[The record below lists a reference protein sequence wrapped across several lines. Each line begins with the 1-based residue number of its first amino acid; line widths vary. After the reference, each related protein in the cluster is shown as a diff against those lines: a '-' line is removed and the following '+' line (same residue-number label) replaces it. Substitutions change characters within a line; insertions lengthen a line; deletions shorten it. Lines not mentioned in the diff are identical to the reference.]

1 MSYRYGSVCIRCRK
15 RSSRVPQILTR
26 RSQSALGLLERIPR
40 SREQPNRMC
49 TIPPR
54 QKLSSP
60 TWLAIRTWSTT
71 RATRVVVVIIII
83 IIIVDKQTRKKLVLK
98 NERKISSFSRLKIF
112 SQTHKSFI
120 KSLVSY
126 DFLITTE
133 RVEES
138 ETEIPKSAIFRA
150 ARTRSI
156 LFPFAE
162 ILYTNAREYSSF
174 KRETSLHVSSLI
186 RSVRDTIFAQIIISF
201 TGL

>member
-1 MSYRYGSVCIRCRK
+1 MGGHERPLGLFEV
-15 RSSRVPQILTR
+15 LTR
-26 RSQSALGLLERIPR
+26 NRQSALGLSGR
-40 SREQPNRMC
+40 SICAREQTSRLC

-54 QKLSSP
+54 QQLSSP
-60 TWLAIRTWSTT
+60 TWLAIRRRRTT

-83 IIIVDKQTRKKLVLK
+83 IIIIVDKQTQKKLVLK
-98 NERKISSFSRLKIF
+98 NESKISSFSRQKIF

>member
-1 MSYRYGSVCIRCRK
+1 MGVSVCGQARPIGLFE
-15 RSSRVPQILTR
+15 VLTR
-26 RSQSALGLLERIPR
+26 NRQSALGLRGR
-40 SREQPNRMC
+40 TNSAREQTPRMC

-54 QKLSSP
+54 QQLSSP
-60 TWLAIRTWSTT
+60 TWLAIRRRRTT

-83 IIIVDKQTRKKLVLK
+83 IIIIVDKQTQKKLVLK
-98 NERKISSFSRLKIF
+98 NESKISSFSRQKIF

-186 RSVRDTIFAQIIISF
+186 RSRDTIFAQIVISF

>member
-1 MSYRYGSVCIRCRK
+1 MRPLGLFEV
-15 RSSRVPQILTR
+15 LTR
-26 RSQSALGLLERIPR
+26 NRQSALGLSGR
-40 SREQPNRMC
+40 SICAREQTSRLC

-54 QKLSSP
+54 QQLSSP
-60 TWLAIRTWSTT
+60 TWLAIRRRRTT
-71 RATRVVVVIIII
+71 RATRVVIIIII
-83 IIIVDKQTRKKLVLK
+83 IIIVDKQTQKKLVLK
-98 NERKISSFSRLKIF
+98 NESKISSFSRLKIF

-126 DFLITTE
+126 DLLITTE

-186 RSVRDTIFAQIIISF
+186 RSVRDTIFAQIVISF